1 VVGAGGLAV
10 WSDERGAELFGRAAS
25 AAGLLVGAVGVLQRV
40 GLVHHARGAFGAA
53 WFVISTLG
61 NSSNLGAFLVIL
73 MPLVVWSALKDR
85 APAAR
90 ALGWSALGVC
100 TLSLVWT
107 LSRGAWVAALVAAV
121 LAGVVYGSRRTSSR
135 PIRYG
140 VMSAVV
146 AALVIAVAFTPTFAK
161 RVKVLVDPGQSTAS
175 WRLSTWRS
183 SIAMTAAR
191 PFLGYGPNNYHLAY
205 PAFQAPGQVD
215 GRRGYP
221 IVESAHNLEIDTA
234 TSFGVLG
241 LMLLLLTGLLAAR
254 TLVRTTRGAPAE
266 TDIALALGV
275 GLLGGVVALQFH
287 YITLDTGPLLALL
300 LAGVINL
307 EPALTSPA
315 EKLSVTRGLLGVGMA
330 AYLLFALA
338 ALGLVLADT
347 AALRAM
353 GLARAGAQWPTTRAE
368 LSRAESLAPWEP
380 QVVRA
385 RGTAATQ
392 VLTKRFDA
400 VAAVDGM
407 RAFDAASS
415 AVPHDAVLASERA
428 NLLLTAG
435 IASKDRRLIEEA
447 AGAFADAQRMDPN
460 TGVSLAGRAS
470 ALWAL
475 GRADEALATFER
487 AVRLSP
493 RYGPAWRN
501 LARVYKALGREKD
514 ARLAGYKAEKW
525 SN

>member
-1 VVGAGGLAV
+1 
-10 WSDERGAELFGRAAS
+10 
-25 AAGLLVGAVGVLQRV
+25 
-40 GLVHHARGAFGAA
+40 
-53 WFVISTLG
+53 
-61 NSSNLGAFLVIL
+61 
-73 MPLVVWSALKDR
+73 
-85 APAAR
+85 
-90 ALGWSALGVC
+90 
-100 TLSLVWT
+100 
-107 LSRGAWVAALVAAV
+107 
-121 LAGVVYGSRRTSSR
+121 
-135 PIRYG
+135 
-140 VMSAVV
+140 
-146 AALVIAVAFTPTFAK
+146 
-161 RVKVLVDPGQSTAS
+161 
-175 WRLSTWRS
+175 
-183 SIAMTAAR
+183 
-191 PFLGYGPNNYHLAY
+191 
-205 PAFQAPGQVD
+205 
-215 GRRGYP
+215 
-221 IVESAHNLEIDTA
+221 
-234 TSFGVLG
+234 
-241 LMLLLLTGLLAAR
+241 
-254 TLVRTTRGAPAE
+254 
-266 TDIALALGV
+266 
-275 GLLGGVVALQFH
+275 
-287 YITLDTGPLLALL
+287 
-300 LAGVINL
+300 
-307 EPALTSPA
+307 
-315 EKLSVTRGLLGVGMA
+315 MA